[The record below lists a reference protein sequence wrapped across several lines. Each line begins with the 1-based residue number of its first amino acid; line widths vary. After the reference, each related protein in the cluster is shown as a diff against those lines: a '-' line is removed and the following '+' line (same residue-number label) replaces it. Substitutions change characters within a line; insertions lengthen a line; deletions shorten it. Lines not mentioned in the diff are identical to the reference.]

1 VPDTSQRRSALAGT
15 AAGDLIQERADLWIK
30 RVYGDVAEI
39 EPPRQPNRATAN
51 NGVHAL
57 WVAPGEWLLVGEG
70 EEIQIEAASSD
81 LSHGRTVFRI
91 PANAARQILAKGCPL
106 DLHPSAFPS
115 GSCAQSLLAKADVLI
130 YLHEDGGRFDLYV
143 PRSYADYLWR
153 WLEDAGAEYGVAV
166 SGD

>member
-1 VPDTSQRRSALAGT
+1 MPDTSQRRSALAGT

-106 DLHPSAFPS
+106 DLRETEFRPGH
-115 GSCAQSLLAKADVLI
+115 CAQSVLSAVTI
-130 YLHEDGGRFDLYV
+130 LVHYLDDGEYMDIHVARSYGRFIHD
-143 PRSYADYLWR
+143 
-153 WLEDAGAEYGVAV
+153 WLKDAALTLPE
-166 SGD
+166 

>member
-1 VPDTSQRRSALAGT
+1 MPDTSQRRSALAGT

-70 EEIQIEAASSD
+70 EEIQIEAASS
-81 LSHGRTVFRI
+81 
-91 PANAARQILAKGCPL
+91 
-106 DLHPSAFPS
+106 
-115 GSCAQSLLAKADVLI
+115 GS
-130 YLHEDGGRFDLYV
+130 
-143 PRSYADYLWR
+143 
-153 WLEDAGAEYGVAV
+153 
-166 SGD
+166 